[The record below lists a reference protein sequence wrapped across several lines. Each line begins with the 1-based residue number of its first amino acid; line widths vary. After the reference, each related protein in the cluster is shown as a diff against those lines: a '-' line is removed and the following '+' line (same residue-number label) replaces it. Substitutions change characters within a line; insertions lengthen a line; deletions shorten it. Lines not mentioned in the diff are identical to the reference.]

1 MIKKITNFQELKCYH
16 SKILEINEEIL
27 NEIKDILILI
37 NKSTILSFK
46 FSNFPKEIIEIFK
59 KYNNIII

>member
-16 SKILEINEEIL
+16 SKILEINDEIL

-46 FSNFPKEIIEIFK
+46 LSNFPKEIIEIFK

>member
-46 FSNFPKEIIEIFK
+46 LSNFPKEIIEIFK